1 MPRPRSIGVHQVA
14 SSSSLSPVLI
24 NRLKRKGLSSVV
36 FRQDIELRGDSPP
49 INREE
54 IQTPNVV
61 VALQM
66 HELTDM
72 VLNVLLNVSTS
83 VTGLTLTS
91 ESSLE
96 VPHYFLYRT
105 ITYRY
110 ILLDIVVCYL
120 VPANTALL
128 NFCKPSK

>member
-14 SSSSLSPVLI
+14 SGSSSVLSPVLI

-66 HELTDM
+66 D
-72 VLNVLLNVSTS
+72 
-83 VTGLTLTS
+83 
-91 ESSLE
+91 
-96 VPHYFLYRT
+96 
-105 ITYRY
+105 
-110 ILLDIVVCYL
+110 
-120 VPANTALL
+120 
-128 NFCKPSK
+128 

>member
-1 MPRPRSIGVHQVA
+1 MPLPRSIGVHQVA

-24 NRLKRKGLSSVV
+24 NRLKGKGLSSVV
-36 FRQDIELRGDSPP
+36 FRQDMELRGDSPP

-91 ESSLE
+91 
-96 VPHYFLYRT
+96 
-105 ITYRY
+105 
-110 ILLDIVVCYL
+110 
-120 VPANTALL
+120 
-128 NFCKPSK
+128 